1 MPEIQLSQ
9 GTIEYHEQGSGP
21 AVVLIHGA
29 LVNGR
34 VWDRVR
40 DSLPE
45 NLRCIVPELPL
56 GSHRIP
62 MNADAGLSPRGL
74 AALIAELLERLEL
87 ENVTLVGNDTG
98 GALCQLVAA
107 HHPERLGRLVLTN
120 CDAFE
125 HFPPPSF
132 KLAVRLMRLPGA
144 IAMLDLGGRIPAVRR
159 RSMSIM
165 KLTTDPIPDELVK
178 EWMAPLRDRRIRRDL
193 GKVLRGMGP
202 EPMLAAAE
210 RLRDFDRPAL
220 IVWGMRDVV
229 FPREDAQRLADTLP
243 KARLERI
250 EDSRTFVQV
259 DRPERLAELVAEFV
273 SEPAMT

>member
-29 LVNGR
+29 LVNAR
-34 VWDRVR
+34 VWEGVR
-40 DSLPE
+40 ASLPE
-45 NLRCIVPELPL
+45 NLRCITPELPL

-62 MNADAGLSPRGL
+62 MHADADLSPRGL

-107 HHPERLGRLVLTN
+107 HHPDRLGRLVLTN

-132 KLAVRLMRLPGA
+132 KFAVRAMRLPGA
-144 IAMLDLGGRIPAVRR
+144 IAMLELGGRIRAVRR
-159 RSMSIM
+159 RSMAMM
-165 KLTTDPIPDELVK
+165 KLTTEPVPDELVV
-178 EWMAPLRDRRIRRDL
+178 EWMSPLRDGRIRRDL
-193 GKVLRGMGP
+193 AKVLRGMAP

-210 RLRDFDRPAL
+210 RLREFDRPAL
-220 IVWGMRDVV
+220 IVWGMQDVV
-229 FPREDAQRLADTLP
+229 FPRGDAQRLADTLP
-243 KARLERI
+243 KARLERV

-259 DRPERLAELVAEFV
+259 DQPERLARLIGEFA
-273 SEPAMT
+273 SQPAIA

>member
-21 AVVLIHGA
+21 PVVLIHGA
-29 LVNGR
+29 LVNAR
-34 VWDRVR
+34 VWEGVR
-40 DSLPE
+40 ASLPE
-45 NLRCIVPELPL
+45 NLRCIAPELPL

-62 MNADAGLSPRGL
+62 MNADADLSPRGL
-74 AALIAELLERLEL
+74 AAVIAELLERLEL

-107 HHPERLGRLVLTN
+107 HHPGRVGRLVLTN

-132 KLAVRLMRLPGA
+132 KLAVGAMRLPGA
-144 IAMLDLGGRIPAVRR
+144 IAMLELGGRIPALRR
-159 RSMSIM
+159 RSMSLM
-165 KLTTDPIPDELVK
+165 KLTTDPIPDAVIV
-178 EWMAPLRDRRIRRDL
+178 EWMSPLRDRRIRRDL
-193 GKVLRGMGP
+193 RKVLLGMAP
-202 EPMLAAAE
+202 EPMLAAAQ

-220 IVWGMRDVV
+220 IVWGMHDVV

-243 KARLERI
+243 NARLERI
-250 EDSRTFVQV
+250 EDARTFVQV
-259 DRPERLAELVAEFV
+259 DQPERLARLIGEFA
-273 SEPAMT
+273 SQPAMA